1 MINGKNS
8 INASIVEEFSLECT
22 IGIGKGDKGDAGYTP
37 QKFIDY
43 FTEEDIES
51 LELDRRV
58 NEALE
63 SELDVL
69 LDESLKDIND
79 KIIDLDSKD
88 IFLDDKIDEH
98 LNNHP
103 QVFSGDYNDLSNK
116 PNIPIVDVTKNYVDT
131 ELAKKSNVHNHP
143 YRLDTWFPPN
153 DHSHTN
159 KSVIDGITSSKINE
173 WNNKSDFDGN
183 YNSLTN
189 KPTIPTID
197 VNKSYVDEKLALKSD
212 IHSHPYKSIDYVPAW
227 SDILNIPTQFNPAS
241 HAHNKSDISDFE
253 HTHSEYIPFSQ
264 SYTSDANTHTV
275 NGAIKTNTGT
285 QNLPTNRKTWGV
297 LFNMMENVGGVTGT
311 QTFYVTAGTYKGEV
325 WTRGVEN
332 RVWGTWYK
340 FSTFDGNYSSLAN
353 VPSSFNPSTHTHAK
367 SDVSDFEHRHD
378 ASEIDNLPSGGDVD
392 FGANNTWTGTNT
404 YTNLVVNEKNGEV
417 QKMMPSSSGSAC
429 YYAFYKNRT
438 NRSGYF
444 GYESSSNN
452 HFVIANESSNA
463 DINIKTSGTGKVKY
477 NGSEVAKK
485 TDLDAKANTEHTHD
499 DKLNKSV
506 YDSAIGNY
514 KLWAGTQS
522 EYDAIAT
529 KDSNTLY
536 FIKEA

>member
-116 PNIPIVDVTKNYVDT
+116 PNIP
-131 ELAKKSNVHNHP
+131 
-143 YRLDTWFPPN
+143 
-153 DHSHTN
+153 
-159 KSVIDGITSSKINE
+159 
-173 WNNKSDFDGN
+173 
-183 YNSLTN
+183 
-189 KPTIPTID
+189 TID

-227 SDILNIPTQFNPAS
+227 SDILNIPTQFNPTS
-241 HAHNKSDISDFE
+241 HAHTKSDISDFE

-285 QNLPTNRKTWGV
+285 QNLPANRKTWGV

-332 RVWGTWYK
+332 RGWGTWYK

-506 YDSAIGNY
+506 YDSAIGNC